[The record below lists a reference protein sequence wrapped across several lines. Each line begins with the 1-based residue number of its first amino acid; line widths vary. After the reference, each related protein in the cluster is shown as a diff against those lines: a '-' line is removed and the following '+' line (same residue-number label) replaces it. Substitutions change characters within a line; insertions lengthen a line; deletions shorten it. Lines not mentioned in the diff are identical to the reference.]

1 MKLSKTIIGIA
12 ATVAAI
18 GFTGCETHKHHASQE
33 QLMSEARVSRADAER
48 MALERVPGGTIKE
61 GEIEREKGHLIWSFD
76 VNVAGESGVQE
87 VNVDA
92 VSGKVLSVEHES
104 AAAEEKEAK
113 KEMKEKKDKDDDE
126 KEEKK

>member
-1 MKLSKTIIGIA
+1 
-12 ATVAAI
+12 
-18 GFTGCETHKHHASQE
+18 
-33 QLMSEARVSRADAER
+33 MSEARVSRADAER